1 MNPLRRLALRLRA
14 VFGRPVLE
22 NDMQGE
28 MRQHLERAAQRYEA
42 RGMSAADARLAA
54 KREFGNPTLLQEE
67 ARDAR
72 GARWVDAIGGDA
84 RFAVRYFARHKATT
98 AIIVGVIAL
107 ATGMNTFM
115 FSMLQSQFF
124 RAAPMMKNDDA
135 IVRVWADERAT
146 RAGAFEPRG
155 FTRPEYLALAQ
166 RPELFQ
172 DVATFTTEDLIVSAA
187 DTTGARTVDA
197 QFVSPNYFRTAGI
210 RLTGGQGFVRADVGD
225 DTPDLAAVV
234 SHELATQLY
243 GSTTEAVGRQVLV
256 NQVPLRIVGITP
268 ERFQGAIRNMDG
280 ELWIPLSARTTISR
294 STPARWLDDQSTLG
308 IFARLA
314 PGASREQGTA
324 LARQVVNAALP
335 DSAERVGMARSAHV
349 VGINER
355 RPGSDN
361 MDTIMATFA
370 VFGVGAL
377 ILLVACTNISSLMVA
392 NAVGRRHEIAVR
404 LSLGGSRMRLL
415 RQLVTESTVLSFVGA
430 AIGLTAAW
438 WGLVWIA
445 KTGQTSGYD
454 MMPDTGTLAFVF
466 VMALSTG
473 ILFGL
478 SPAMHA
484 TRGAVAGALRDS
496 GTGASNRSRLQR
508 GLVVAQIA
516 LSQPLL
522 VILGIM
528 LTAIVK
534 DYEPLARDM
543 SREVIRVQFSPVK
556 NGAPGQRPDDVDS
569 LVTRIAQ
576 EPRVLAAVSDAD
588 MFALRGVVAH
598 DRVDP
603 GADSLPTIVTLAGVV
618 PGWLGTVDVPLVF
631 GRDVAWADT
640 TAADYP
646 VVVGSD
652 LARRM
657 WGEANPIGKTLTS
670 APIKD
675 IGGQTDS
682 ITLTIVGVYDAA
694 QRLPEMTWLGY
705 GAGGDQPIHVLTAV
719 GKHWRHD
726 RVLVRTRGPA
736 DSYVADLQ
744 RYLQTV
750 APALPVIGAKTLA
763 QIDAEGYADT
773 VKMASTAGIGG
784 ALALL
789 LASLGLYGVVSLA
802 VRQRTREIGIRIA
815 IGAHPAKV
823 ARSFL
828 VSGLRVSVIAIA
840 IGLPLSI
847 FALNFGIKQKLIVTP
862 GVSLPLLGLAI
873 AAILVAV
880 AAAATWIPARRAAL
894 VDPVRSLRTD

>member
-1 MNPLRRLALRLRA
+1 MNPLRRLTLRLRA
-14 VFGRPVLE
+14 VFGRRALE

-28 MRQHLERAAQRYEA
+28 MHEHLDRTVERLVA
-42 RGMSAADARLAA
+42 RGMSPKEARLEAR
-54 KREFGNPTLLQEE
+54 REFGNRTVLEE
-67 ARDAR
+67 EGRDAR
-72 GARWVDAIGGDA
+72 GARWVDAVRGDA
-84 RFAVRYFARHKATT
+84 RFAFRYFSRHAATT

-115 FSMLQSQFF
+115 FSALQSQFF
-124 RAAPMMKNDDA
+124 RAAPMMRNDDA
-135 IVRVWADERAT
+135 LVRIWGDERAT
-146 RAGAFEPRG
+146 RAGAFQTRS
-155 FTRPEYLALAQ
+155 FTGPEYRVLAE
-166 RPELFQ
+166 RRELFQ
-172 DVATFTTEDLIVSAA
+172 EVAAYTPEDLIITAA

-197 QFVSPNYFRTAGI
+197 QFVTPNYFRAAGI
-210 RLTGGQGFVRADVGD
+210 QLTGGQGFVAGD
-225 DTPDLAAVV
+225 GTPDMAAVL
-234 SHELATQLY
+234 SHALATQLY
-243 GSTTEAVGRQVLV
+243 GSTANAVGRQVLV
-256 NQVPLRIVGITP
+256 NQVPLRIAGIAP
-268 ERFQGAIRNMDG
+268 DRFQGVFRNMDG
-280 ELWIPLSARTTISR
+280 ELWIPLSARTQISR
-294 STPARWLDDQSTLG
+294 STPARWMEEKAALG
-308 IFARLA
+308 LFGRLA

-349 VGINER
+349 VGLNES

-361 MDTIMATFA
+361 MEKIIATAA
-370 VFGVGAL
+370 VFGVGVL

-404 LSLGGSRMRLL
+404 LSLGASRARLL

-430 AIGLTAAW
+430 GIGLTLAW

-445 KTGQTSGYD
+445 KNQPSGYD
-454 MMPDTGTLAFVF
+454 MMPDAATLGFVF
-466 VMALSTG
+466 VMALATG

-522 VILGIM
+522 VILAIM
-528 LTAIVK
+528 LTSIVG
-534 DYEPLARDM
+534 DYEALSADM

-569 LVTRIAQ
+569 LVSRIAQ
-576 EPRVLAAVSDAD
+576 QPRVVAAVSDGD
-588 MFALRGVVAH
+588 GFALRGVVAH

-603 GADSLPTIVTLAGVV
+603 TADTLPTIVTLEGIV
-618 PGWLGTVDVPLVF
+618 PGWLDVVDVPIVF
-631 GRDVAWADT
+631 GRDVMWSDT
-640 TAADYP
+640 TAADHP
-646 VVVGSD
+646 VIIGSD

-670 APIKD
+670 PPIKD
-675 IGGQTDS
+675 IGGQSDS
-682 ITLTIVGVYDAA
+682 LTMTVVGVYDASR
-694 QRLPEMTWLGY
+694 QMPEMTWLGY
-705 GAGGDQPIHVLTAV
+705 GAGGDQPVRVLTAV

-726 RVLVRTRGPA
+726 RMLVRTRGPA
-736 DSYVADLQ
+736 ESYLVDLQ
-744 RYLQTV
+744 RYLRSV
-750 APALPVIGAKTLA
+750 APSLPVAGAKTLA
-763 QIDAEGYADT
+763 QIDGEAYTDT
-773 VKMASTAGIGG
+773 LKMATTAGIGG

-789 LASLGLYGVVSLA
+789 LASLGLYGVVSLS

-815 IGAHPAKV
+815 VGAHPAKV

-828 VSGLRVSVIAIA
+828 VSGLRVSIIAIA

-847 FALNFGIKQKLIVTP
+847 FALNFGIKQGLIITP
-862 GVSLPLLGLAI
+862 GVSLPLLGVAI

-880 AAAATWIPARRAAL
+880 AAAATWVPARRAAR
-894 VDPVRSLRTD
+894 VDPVRSLRTE

>member
-1 MNPLRRLALRLRA
+1 MTLLRRALLRLRA
-14 VFGRPVLE
+14 VFGRGALE

-28 MRQHLERAAQRYEA
+28 MRQHLELATERYRA
-42 RGMSAADARLAA
+42 RGMSADDARLAA
-54 KREFGNPTLLQEE
+54 RREFGNVSVLEEE

-72 GARWVDAIGGDA
+72 GARWVDALRGDA
-84 RFAVRYFARHKATT
+84 RFAFRYFSRHKATT

-115 FSMLQSQFF
+115 FSVLQSQFF
-124 RAAPMMKNDDA
+124 RAAPVMRNDA
-135 IVRVWADERAT
+135 ALVRVYADERST
-146 RAGAFEPRG
+146 RAGAFETRG
-155 FTRPEYLALAQ
+155 FTRPEYLALAG
-166 RPELFQ
+166 RSALFQ
-172 DVATFTTEDLIVSAA
+172 EVAAWKGDELIVAAA

-197 QFVSPNYFRTAGI
+197 QFVTPNYFRVAGI
-210 RLTGGQGFVRADVGD
+210 RLSGGQGFIGAGD
-225 DTPDLAAVV
+225 DTPDLAAVL
-234 SHELATQLY
+234 SHALASQLY
-243 GSTTEAVGRQVLV
+243 GSVAGAVGQQVLV
-256 NQVPLRIVGITP
+256 NQVPLRIVGVAP
-268 ERFQGAIRNMDG
+268 ERFQGALRNQDG
-280 ELWIPLSARTTISR
+280 EIWIPLGARTAISR
-294 STPARWLDDQSTLG
+294 STSPRWLDDDASLSL
-308 IFARLA
+308 FARLA
-314 PGASREQGTA
+314 PGASREQATA

-335 DSAERVGMARSAHV
+335 DSAARVGMARSAHV
-349 VGINER
+349 VGLDEK

-361 MDTIMATFA
+361 METILATFA

-404 LSLGGSRMRLL
+404 LSLGASRVRLL

-430 AIGLTAAW
+430 AIGLTLAW

-445 KTGQTSGYD
+445 KTQPSGYD
-454 MMPDTGTLAFVF
+454 MMPDAGTLSFVF
-466 VMALSTG
+466 VMALATG

-496 GTGASNRSRLQR
+496 GTGASSRSRLQR

-528 LTAIVK
+528 LTNIVG
-534 DYEPLARDM
+534 DYEPLARAM
-543 SREVIRVQFSPVK
+543 SREVIRVQFTPVQ

-569 LVTRIAQ
+569 LVTRLAQ
-576 EPRVLAAVSDAD
+576 QPRVVAAVNDGD
-588 MFALRGVVAH
+588 GFALRGVVAP
-598 DRVDP
+598 DR
-603 GADSLPTIVTLAGVV
+603 ADVRGDTLPTIVTLEGVV
-618 PGWLGTVDVPLVF
+618 PGWLGLVDVPIVF
-631 GRDVAWADT
+631 GRDVAWSD
-640 TAADYP
+640 TAAAEHP
-646 VVVGSD
+646 VVIGSD

-657 WGEANPIGKTLTS
+657 WGEGNPIGRTLTS
-670 APIKD
+670 APVKD
-675 IGGQTDS
+675 IGGQSDS
-682 ITLTIVGVYDAA
+682 LTMTVVGVYDAS
-694 QRLPEMTWLGY
+694 QRMPEMTWLGY
-705 GAGGDQPIHVLTAV
+705 GASGDTPIRVLTAF

-726 RVLVRTRGPA
+726 RALVRTRGPA
-736 DSYVADLQ
+736 EPYIADLQ
-744 RYLQTV
+744 RHLRGI
-750 APALPVIGAKTLA
+750 APAMPVLGAKTLA
-763 QIDAEGYADT
+763 QIDAGAYEDT
-773 VKMASTAGIGG
+773 LKMATMAGIGG

-815 IGAHPAKV
+815 VGAHPARV

-828 VSGLRVSVIAIA
+828 VSGLRVSLIAIA

-847 FALNFGIKQKLIVTP
+847 FALNFGIKQKVIVTP
-862 GVSLPLLGLAI
+862 GVSLYLLGVAI

-880 AAAATWIPARRAAL
+880 AAAATWVPARRAAL

>member
-1 MNPLRRLALRLRA
+1 MIRRTWLRLRA
-14 VFGRPVLE
+14 VFGHRVLE

-28 MRQHLERAAQRYEA
+28 MRQHLDRAAERYAA
-42 RGMSAADARLAA
+42 RGMSPEDARLAA
-54 KREFGNPTLLQEE
+54 KREFGNSTLLQEE
-67 ARDAR
+67 SRDAR
-72 GARWVDAIGGDA
+72 GARWVDAIRGDA
-84 RFAVRYFARHKATT
+84 RFATRYFARHKATT

-115 FSMLQSQFF
+115 FSVLQSQFY
-124 RAAPMMKNDDA
+124 RAAPGMRNSDA
-135 IVRVWADERAT
+135 LIRVWADERAT
-146 RAGAFEPRG
+146 REGAFATRG
-155 FTRPEYLALAQ
+155 FTRPEYLALAE
-166 RPELFQ
+166 RAALFQ
-172 DVATFTTEDLIVSAA
+172 DVAAWKAEKLIVTAA
-187 DTTGARTVDA
+187 DTTGARPVHA
-197 QFVSPNYFRTAGI
+197 QFVTSNYFHAAGI
-210 RLTGGQGFVRADVGD
+210 RLTGGQGFVGTGD
-225 DTPDLAAVV
+225 DTPDMAAVL
-234 SHELATQLY
+234 SHELARRLY
-243 GSTTEAVGRQVLV
+243 GSTTEAVGRRVLV

-268 ERFQGAIRNMDG
+268 ERFQGPIRNMDG
-280 ELWIPLSARTTISR
+280 ELWIPLSARTEISR
-294 STPARWLDDQSTLG
+294 STPPRWLDDSSALG
-308 IFARLA
+308 VFARLA
-314 PGASREQGTA
+314 PGASREQATA

-335 DSAERVGMARSAHV
+335 DSAARVGMARSAHV

-361 MDTIMATFA
+361 METIMATFA

-404 LSLGGSRMRLL
+404 LSLGASRARLL

-430 AIGLTAAW
+430 AVGLTVAW
-438 WGLVWIA
+438 WGLVWLA
-445 KTGQTSGYD
+445 KSQPSGYE
-454 MMPDTGTLAFVF
+454 MMPDIGTLSFVF
-466 VMALSTG
+466 VMALATG

-522 VILGIM
+522 VILGLM
-528 LTAIVK
+528 LSAIVA
-534 DYEPLARDM
+534 DYEPLTRDM
-543 SREVIRVQFSPVK
+543 AREVIRVQFSPVQ

-576 EPRVLAAVSDAD
+576 QPRVLAAVPDAD
-588 MFALRGVVAH
+588 GFGLRGVVAH

-603 GADSLPTIVTLAGVV
+603 RGDTLPTIVTLAGAA
-618 PGWLGTVDVPLVF
+618 PGWLGTVDVPIVF
-631 GRDVAWADT
+631 GRDVAWSDT
-640 TAADYP
+640 TAVEYP

-657 WGEANPIGKTLTS
+657 WGEANPIGRTLTS

-675 IGGQTDS
+675 IGGQSDS
-682 ITLTIVGVYDAA
+682 LSMTVVGVYDAA

-705 GAGGDQPIHVLTAV
+705 GGGGDEPVHVLTAV
-719 GKHWRHD
+719 GKKWRHD

-736 DSYVADLQ
+736 DSYVEDLQ
-744 RYLQTV
+744 RHLRSV
-750 APALPVIGAKTLA
+750 APALPVLGAKTLA

-773 VKMASTAGIGG
+773 LMMATSAGIGG

-815 IGAHPAKV
+815 IGAHPAAV

-828 VSGLRVSVIAIA
+828 LSGLRVSIIAIA
-840 IGLPLSI
+840 IGLPLSM
-847 FALNFGIKQKLIVTP
+847 FALNFAIKQGIIITP
-862 GVSLPLLGLAI
+862 GVHLPLLGFAI

-880 AAAATWIPARRAAL
+880 ATAATWVPARRAAL